1 MALEGILP
9 VIPTPFLDGR
19 FDVDSF
25 GRLLDHM
32 LPSTDGY
39 VLLGSTGEAPSMTT
53 RERTTIAAAALEM
66 TPADKA
72 VVVGVSHTALAETLA
87 LADHA
92 QEHGA
97 RGVLCAAPFYFA
109 NAPEGLGAYL
119 RELDALLDIELVLYD
134 NPAAT
139 KTTLPADLVVR
150 WAEELDH
157 LGTVK
162 LTDHDLSKVHTWQRA
177 GLRVLA
183 GDDPIAFRYLAAGVD
198 GVVIIAPVV
207 FPQAFRCAWDELRA
221 GHLDESFAIFGAEI
235 APFLH
240 VFGIGD
246 EIATSKA
253 ILAEVGIF
261 ASAETRLPLRSTD
274 DDRRELLVQAYR
286 LCTQRTEQRT
296 GVPVLAS

>member
-9 VIPTPFLDGR
+9 VIPTPFADGR

-53 RERTTIAAAALEM
+53 RERTAIAAAALEM

-72 VVVGVSHTALAETLA
+72 VVVGVTHTALEETLA
-87 LADHA
+87 LAEHA

-109 NAPEGLGAYL
+109 NDREGLGSYL
-119 RELDALLDIELVLYD
+119 RELDAVLDVELVLYD

-150 WAEELDH
+150 WADELEH

-162 LTDHDLSKVHTWQRA
+162 LTDHDLSKVQTWQRA

-198 GVVIIAPVV
+198 GVVIIAPAV
-207 FPQAFRCAWDELRA
+207 FPEAFRCVWDELRA
-221 GHLDESFAIFGAEI
+221 GHLDESFAIFGTEI

-246 EIATSKA
+246 EIATTKA
-253 ILAEVGIF
+253 ILADIGVF
-261 ASAETRLPLRSTD
+261 ASGEVRPPLVATPPDRTRLLRIAYD
-274 DDRRELLVQAYR
+274 LGVARGAARRN
-286 LCTQRTEQRT
+286 
-296 GVPVLAS
+296 GVALPG